1 MQRAVSGPSVE
12 IVFVCTGN
20 RARSPLAEVLLRRRA
35 DGLPVRIGSRGTS
48 ELGPV
53 SALTEMARAA
63 SDLGVDLSEHRA
75 AAIGPESLRDADLVI
90 GFEPF
95 HVAAAVVDGGAA
107 RERTFTL
114 PELVELASVHD
125 AEGAEDLE
133 QRVRGV
139 VLGAHGRRA
148 GSVPSR
154 AAIADPLGASTAV
167 FGDTARQIEHLVAR
181 LADVLFGP
189 PDATRRL

>member
-1 MQRAVSGPSVE
+1 VQGDASGPNVE

-20 RARSPLAEVLLRRRA
+20 RARSPLAEFLLRRRA
-35 DGLPVRIGSRGTS
+35 DGLPVRIVSRGTS

-63 SDLGVDLSEHRA
+63 NDLGVDLSGHRA
-75 AAIGPESLRDADLVI
+75 TAIGPESLRDADLVI

-114 PELVELASVHD
+114 PELVELASVLD
-125 AEGAEDLE
+125 AEGAAGLE
-133 QRVRGV
+133 ERVRGV
-139 VLGAHGRRA
+139 VVGANGRRT
-148 GSVPSR
+148 GSVPSQ
-154 AAIADPLGASTAV
+154 ASITDPLGGSAAV
-167 FGDTARQIEHLVAR
+167 FRDTARHIEGLVAR
-181 LADVLFGP
+181 LGDVLFGP
-189 PDATRRL
+189 SDATRRL